1 MTIKAIYIP
10 SQTDVDFFARNA
22 ADQWWN
28 TSGTPAFE
36 AYNPANLASYRIA
49 ATESPAGSG
58 IYAADEPTG
67 TVEFELR
74 VRGATLADS
83 VIVAG
88 PAKTDAAESAT
99 LLDAI
104 KADAD
109 LGTADGGMVANAA
122 QVLNIGRSANPLEA
136 GASTTETRR
145 VVIDTRE
152 ALTETR
158 TIS

>member
-1 MTIKAIYIP
+1 MLTANGATGLNHDFYCYDG
-10 SQTDVDFFARNA
+10 TGLVWNGTTFVAWVDANYA
-22 ADQWWN
+22 AYRVAATERG
-28 TSGTPAFE
+28 TSGTFT
-36 AYNPANLASYRIA
+36 
-49 ATESPAGSG
+49 ATEP
-58 IYAADEPTG
+58 DG
-67 TVEFELR
+67 TMRWEMR
-74 VRGATLADS
+74 VRGASLAAS
-83 VIVAG
+83 YVVW
-88 PAKTDAAESAT
+88 AETVLIA
-99 LLDAI
+99 AI

-109 LGTADGGMVANAA
+109 LGTAAGGMVANAA